1 MQNVTV
7 IQGRKIK
14 PTDIQLIQQL
24 LAENPSW
31 GRSRLSLELCQQWN
45 WRRPDQSPK
54 DMACRSLLLKLG
66 RAGQIVLPPRKGGS
80 PNALRNRSI
89 PSIPHS
95 TEEIDGNLKALVP
108 LQVMPLSPRS
118 DGYSL
123 FQCLLSRYHYLGHKN
138 TVGQNMRYLIRD
150 RAARPLAC
158 ALFGS
163 AAWKT
168 APRDAFIGWDPSTR
182 EKNLG
187 LLTNNSRFLILPW
200 VKVPHLASHILS
212 RISRRVCSD
221 WMAKYGHP
229 IYLLETFVD
238 RSRFRGT
245 CYKAANW
252 TLIGQTQGRSR
263 NDRDRT
269 TRVSAKDIYVYPLIK
284 KFRRELC
291 DADA

>member
-123 FQCLLSRYHYLGHKN
+123 FQCLLSRYHYLWTQKH
-138 TVGQNMRYLIRD
+138 R
-150 RAARPLAC
+150 RAEHEVSDSRSCRTPIGMCSFWLSSLEDGPSRC
-158 ALFGS
+158 VYWLGS
-163 AAWKT
+163 L
-168 APRDAFIGWDPSTR
+168 DP
-182 EKNLG
+182 EKEPG
-187 LLTNNSRFLILPW
+187 AT
-200 VKVPHLASHILS
+200 
-212 RISRRVCSD
+212 
-221 WMAKYGHP
+221 Y
-229 IYLLETFVD
+229 
-238 RSRFRGT
+238 
-245 CYKAANW
+245 
-252 TLIGQTQGRSR
+252 Q
-263 NDRDRT
+263 
-269 TRVSAKDIYVYPLIK
+269 
-284 KFRRELC
+284 
-291 DADA
+291 